1 MYAFG
6 FLFMLPQLFVN
17 YKVRLRPCPD
27 ARPFSV
33 PPGTDG
39 HRVSLVPQ
47 MKSVAHLPWKAFTY
61 KVSAGPRG
69 AALGATF
76 PLVCIGAFLSDRR
89 ATVMTE
95 RPRSLDHRGHGTR
108 FPELKAVL
116 LGNLCQKSDA
126 PEPVAWYLVLDP
138 CPPRGPAAQAALRLA
153 LADGGQSHVGGSGH
167 VAFQCLSS
175 PGDLAISYAVRSS
188 EDH

>member
-1 MYAFG
+1 M
-6 FLFMLPQLFVN
+6 
-17 YKVRLRPCPD
+17 
-27 ARPFSV
+27 
-33 PPGTDG
+33 GT
-39 HRVSLVPQ
+39 VSSLVPQ

-69 AALGATF
+69 AAPGATF

-89 ATVMTE
+89 ATVTTE
-95 RPRSLDHRGHGTR
+95 RPRSSDHRGHGTR

-116 LGNLCQKSDA
+116 LGNLWQKSDA

-153 LADGGQSHVGGSGH
+153 LAHGGQSHVGGRDTWP
-167 VAFQCLSS
+167 SS
-175 PGDLAISYAVRSS
+175 ACRVQVTWPEVMRCGLQKTTELKVCFSLLRLNDPS
-188 EDH
+188 